1 MIRGWLIA
9 TIALGI
15 ACAAFAF
22 ESLALKL
29 SDTLGPGPGF
39 FPFWLGLL
47 GMAMS
52 GGLIW
57 QLNTGRADLG
67 DEPLSFER
75 TAVRQVVAVIA
86 ILAAA
91 TLVLDPLGFR
101 LTMLAMI
108 ASLLVVL
115 GIRRTVVVA
124 GFSLVGSFG
133 IYHVF
138 SAWLK
143 VPLPIGVLGF

>member
-1 MIRGWLIA
+1 MTRGWFIA
-9 TIALGI
+9 TIALAS

-22 ESLALKL
+22 ESLELKL

-47 GMAMS
+47 GVALS
-52 GGLIW
+52 VGLLW
-57 QLNTGRADLG
+57 QLSTGRADLG

-75 TAVRQVVAVIA
+75 AGVRQVGMVIA

-91 TLVLDPLGFR
+91 TLLLDPLGFR

-108 ASLLVVL
+108 ASLLFVL
-115 GIRRTVVVA
+115 GTRSAVVIA
-124 GFSLVGSFG
+124 CFALGGSLG

-138 SAWLK
+138 STWLK
-143 VPLPIGVLGF
+143 VPLPLGLLGI